1 MSFEIG
7 TRVKTSSGN
16 GKVVFAGQT
25 QFAEGEW
32 IGVILDTP
40 TGKNNGTVKDVAY
53 FQCEP
58 NYGVFVKA
66 SAVELED
73 AVKRSGLKAPT
84 ASAIRKDSSV
94 MSRSAGS
101 KASPGSSPGISPAA
115 SSEKLSGR
123 QTGMG
128 PRSVSKLVD
137 PNESRMVREFSNL
150 SQSSVA
156 SSRASAS
163 TSKPRPQFTAPDA
176 ASRRQSLAPP
186 KKIST
191 TVPPAKTT
199 SIAKPR
205 QSMAPSKPTE
215 ETKPAEAE
223 TEIPNELPPPTMTES
238 GTVLPNESVLSRAK
252 KIDDSIEELPEDCL
266 ENEDNNSESR
276 SRSSSFL
283 TVVATGPAAPMSPI
297 STTSAAAH
305 PRTTSISSNIDHSTE
320 LEYLRIQVKEL
331 TDKLETTRAKRKDDH
346 AKLLEFE
353 RISIEH
359 RTLQDVKS
367 RLNDKVVELERQLLE
382 ERRSAEEL
390 RAWHEDNKNS
400 IEESKELMEMATI
413 EKELAE
419 EKADVAEIK
428 INELTEELEKMRV
441 KLGLLEDEMANGGGG
456 AQVGN
461 TVQMRQIEMQND
473 KLKDALIKMRDL
485 SAQAKLDQQKAVE
498 EAERL
503 KNENSE
509 LIRVAENL
517 KRQAEIAES
526 KIAGFQ
532 EQIDAAMGAEAMVT
546 QLTDKNFNMEER
558 IAQLEE
564 TIEDMEEA
572 KDLDEQLAE
581 VQKQQEKDLM
591 KEIEQLK
598 IHIHE
603 LNGRIRDEQKHAA
616 ELSQTI
622 LKFRERMANLNSQ
635 IQDQKDQ
642 ILSLEEQVHG
652 QTTEDNDR
660 ATMFNQLQIS
670 ANRNFSEIVERQI
683 NAIEVEFA
691 RRQAGYLK
699 AFLPDNFARVGGEND
714 SILLVVL
721 LPRLSAKAK
730 LFATLAAQCYPQVP
744 GGMRREHVTKSHKGE
759 QWAHVARVSYL
770 ANSIVAAVGK
780 LESAVGETTVEALI
794 KLTESYGEMATH
806 ERAIDQYL
814 ELLKTSRFDENTSLD
829 GFVRPLAYFQ
839 MIFSLQFGGDG
850 FNASQWISSVCS
862 SLTAGLAYCRVN
874 TQRISYFLQESVNA
888 GEVYNLI
895 QSLNDEFAAC
905 ESVILKA
912 ARLLPNGSDPRKIIK
927 LESDFTDELLN
938 AVAQLDKMASTLQEV
953 CTNGAHNFGGI
964 SETEGF
970 DDKRVKEMIH
980 SVVAKSSGY
989 IAIEN
994 TFDPIRTTMRSLR
1007 DSLEKVNSTLE
1018 SAKMEHV
1025 APEKKTFPPLLDR
1038 AHHRKQAAQEAEG
1051 LRWQMEKKDNEMLEL
1066 RKQIKARIEDVSN
1079 FKLRLDMAESRL
1091 NSTDKAEG
1099 DKVKHLEEKI
1109 NQMVADHRRKQI
1121 EFDESMDALQR
1132 EMKEV
1137 EGENLELKQR
1147 ANKISKEALWK
1158 NIHAMETRSAG
1169 APTAPISSVVEEGS
1183 ASRGEVVFLENQLN
1197 KQTDAR
1203 KRAELEIRK
1212 LKGELAQSGSKR
1224 FSTVP
1229 GLISGPVTLE
1239 SQTRQD
1245 LLLKLLDNLHDESL
1259 RLRREEVNHQT
1270 YVPSNPKISTER
1282 MLEEMEKFNAK
1293 REQFYDKLNSVN
1305 RRLRRV
1311 WFDAWGEEYPFDIAT
1326 SIRSAPPVPEP
1337 KKFDEVSA
1345 KWGIVW

>member
-16 GKVVFAGQT
+16 GKVVFIGAT
-25 QFAEGEW
+25 QFADGEW
-32 IGVILDTP
+32 VGVILDTP
-40 TGKNNGTVKDVAY
+40 TGKNNGTVKDVEY

-73 AVKRSGLKAPT
+73 GGRKSGLKAPT

-115 SSEKLSGR
+115 SSEKLTGR

-163 TSKPRPQFTAPDA
+163 TSKPRPVFTAPDA

-191 TVPPAKTT
+191 TTNAPPPPKTT

-205 QSMAPSKPTE
+205 MSMAPSKPAE
-215 ETKPAEAE
+215 EPPQKAAE
-223 TEIPNELPPPTMTES
+223 TEVPNELPPPTMTES
-238 GTVLPNESVLSRAK
+238 GTELPTESVLSRAK
-252 KIDDSIEELPEDCL
+252 KIDD
-266 ENEDNNSESR
+266 
-276 SRSSSFL
+276 
-283 TVVATGPAAPMSPI
+283 TGPAAPMSPI
-297 STTSAAAH
+297 STTSASAR
-305 PRTTSISSNIDHSTE
+305 PRTTSIASSAIDNSTE

-390 RAWHEDNKNS
+390 RAWHEDNKNA

-428 INELTEELEKMRV
+428 NTELTEELEKLKV
-441 KLGLLEDEMANGGGG
+441 KLGLLEDEMASGGSG

-485 SAQAKLDQQKAVE
+485 SAQAKLDQQKACE
-498 EAERL
+498 EAEQLR
-503 KNENSE
+503 NENSE

-572 KDLDEQLAE
+572 RDLDEQLAE

-603 LNGRIRDEQKHAA
+603 LNGRIRDEQKHALD
-616 ELSQTI
+616 LSQTI

-670 ANRNFSEIVERQI
+670 ASRNFAEIVERHI
-683 NAIEVEFA
+683 NAIEVEYA

-714 SILLVVL
+714 SILLVVM
-721 LPRLSAKAK
+721 LPRLLDKAK
-730 LFATLAAQCYPQVP
+730 LFSTLASQCFPQVP

-770 ANSIVAAVGK
+770 AHSICAAVGK
-780 LESAVGETTVEALI
+780 LDSAVGETTVEALI
-794 KLTESYGEMATH
+794 KLTESYGEMSTH
-806 ERAIDQYL
+806 EKIVDQYL

-829 GFVRPLAYFQ
+829 NFVRPLVYFQ
-839 MIFSLQFGGDG
+839 NLFSLHIGGDG
-850 FNASQWISSVCS
+850 FNAASWITSICA
-862 SLTAGLAYCRVN
+862 SLTAGIAYCRVN
-874 TQRISYFLQESVNA
+874 TQRISYFLQESVTA
-888 GEVYNLI
+888 GEVYNLL
-895 QSLNDEFAAC
+895 QSLSDEFAAC
-905 ESVILKA
+905 ESVILRA
-912 ARLLPNGSDPRKIIK
+912 SRLIPNGTDKVLK
-927 LESDFTDELLN
+927 LDGDFNDELLN
-938 AVAQLDKMASTLQEV
+938 AVAQLDKMTSTLQEV

-989 IAIEN
+989 IAMEN
-994 TFDPIRTTMRSLR
+994 AFDPIRATMRSLR

-1018 SAKMEHV
+1018 SAKMEHP
-1025 APEKKTFPPLLDR
+1025 APEKKAFPPLLDR

-1066 RKQIKARIEDVSN
+1066 RKQVKARIEDVSN
-1079 FKLRLDMAESRL
+1079 YKLRLDMAESRL

-1169 APTAPISSVVEEGS
+1169 APVAMTSTVSEEGS

-1224 FSTVP
+1224 FSAVP

-1245 LLLKLLDNLHDESL
+1245 LLLKLIDSLHDESL

-1270 YVPSNPKISTER
+1270 YVPSNPKISTDK
-1282 MLEEMEKFNAK
+1282 MMDEMEKFNEK

-1311 WFDAWGEEYPFDIAT
+1311 WFDVWGEDYPFDIAT
-1326 SIRSAPPVPEP
+1326 TARVVPVVPEP
-1337 KKFDEVSA
+1337 KKFEEISA

>member
-1 MSFEIG
+1 MTLELG

-16 GKVVFAGQT
+16 GKVVFCGQT
-25 QFAEGEW
+25 KFAEGDW
-32 IGVILDTP
+32 VGVVLDNP
-40 TGKNNGTVKDVAY
+40 TGKNNGTVQGVQY

-58 NYGVFVKA
+58 NFGVFVKA

-73 AVKRSGLKAPT
+73 TVKKSGLKAPA

-115 SSEKLSGR
+115 SSEKLTGR

-128 PRSVSKLVD
+128 PRSMSKLVD
-137 PNESRMVREFSNL
+137 PNESKMVREFSNL

-163 TSKPRPQFTAPDA
+163 ASKPRPQFTAPDA

-191 TVPPAKTT
+191 AATPAPK
-199 SIAKPR
+199 SAISKPR
-205 QSMAPSKPTE
+205 PSLAPGKPVE
-215 ETKPAEAE
+215 EAPQKQADVEV
-223 TEIPNELPPPTMTES
+223 PNELPPPTMTES
-238 GTVLPNESVLSRAK
+238 GTELPIESVLSRAK
-252 KIDDSIEELPEDCL
+252 KIDD
-266 ENEDNNSESR
+266 
-276 SRSSSFL
+276 
-283 TVVATGPAAPMSPI
+283 TGPAAPMSPI

-305 PRTTSISSNIDHSTE
+305 PRTTSVSSSAVDHSTE
-320 LEYLRIQVKEL
+320 LEYLRLEAKDL
-331 TDKLETTRAKRKDDH
+331 KDKLETTRAKRKEDH

-353 RISIEH
+353 RVSIEH

-367 RLNDKVVELERQLLE
+367 RLNDRVVELERQLLE
-382 ERRSAEEL
+382 ERKATEEL
-390 RAWHEDNKNS
+390 KAWHENNKDTIS
-400 IEESKELMEMATI
+400 EHQEMMEMATI

-419 EKADVAEIK
+419 EKADSLQNDVET
-428 INELTEELEKMRV
+428 LTEKLEEMKIELD
-441 KLGLLEDEMANGGGG
+441 LLREEMSSGGGM
-456 AQVGN
+456 AQAGN
-461 TVQMRQIEMQND
+461 SVQMKQIEMQND
-473 KLKDALIKMRDL
+473 KLKDALIKLRDL
-485 SAQAKLDQQKAVE
+485 NAQATLDRQRAVD

-503 KNENSE
+503 KTENSE
-509 LIRVAENL
+509 LVRVAENL

-558 IAQLEE
+558 ITQLEE
-564 TIEDMEEA
+564 TIEDMEES

-603 LNGRIRDEQKHAA
+603 LNGRIRDEQKHAVD
-616 ELSQTI
+616 LSQTI

-642 ILSLEEQVHG
+642 ILNLEEQLHG
-652 QTTEDNDR
+652 HISEDNDR
-660 ATMFNQLQIS
+660 ASMFNQLQIS
-670 ANRNFSEIVERQI
+670 ANKNFSEIVERQI

-691 RRQAGYLK
+691 RRQVGYLK

-714 SILLVVL
+714 SILMVVM
-721 LPRLSAKAK
+721 LPRLSAKTR
-730 LFATLAAQCYPQVP
+730 LFASLASQCYPQVA

-770 ANSIVAAVGK
+770 ANSIIAAIGK
-780 LESAVGETTVEALI
+780 LESAVGETTVETLI
-794 KLTESYGEMATH
+794 KLTETYGEMSTY
-806 ERAIDQYL
+806 ERVVDQYL

-829 GFVRPLAYFQ
+829 NLVRPLDYFQ
-839 MIFSLQFGGDG
+839 TMFSIHIGNDG
-850 FNASQWISSVCS
+850 FNAAQWISATCA

-874 TQRISYFLQESVNA
+874 TQRVSYFLQESITA
-888 GEVYNLI
+888 GEVYNLL
-895 QSLNDEFAAC
+895 QTLNDEFAAC
-905 ESVILKA
+905 ESVISKA
-912 ARLLPNGSDPRKIIK
+912 SRLLPANNSEQNKIIK
-927 LESDFTDELLN
+927 LNTEFIDEILN
-938 AVAQLDKMASTLQEV
+938 AISQLDRISSTLQEV
-953 CTNGAHNFGGI
+953 CTNGALSFGGI

-980 SVVAKSSGY
+980 AVVAKNSGY
-989 IAIEN
+989 IAMEN
-994 TFDPIRTTMRSLR
+994 AFDPIRAMMRSLR
-1007 DSLEKVNSTLE
+1007 DSLEKVNTTLE

-1025 APEKKTFPPLLDR
+1025 APEKKAFPPLLDR

-1066 RKQIKARIEDVSN
+1066 RKQMKARIEDVSN
-1079 FKLRLDMAESRL
+1079 YKLRLDMAESRL

-1099 DKVKHLEEKI
+1099 DKVKHMEEKI

-1121 EFDESMDALQR
+1121 EFDESMDVLRR

-1158 NIHAMETRSAG
+1158 NIHAMENRSAG
-1169 APTAPISSVVEEGS
+1169 APVAAAAIAAEEGS
-1183 ASRGEVVFLENQLN
+1183 ASRGEVVFLENQLT

-1224 FSTVP
+1224 FSAVP
-1229 GLISGPVTLE
+1229 GLISGPITLE

-1245 LLLKLLDNLHDESL
+1245 LLIKLIDNLHDESL

-1270 YVPSNPKISTER
+1270 YVPSSPSISTER
-1282 MLEEMEKFNAK
+1282 MMEEMEKFNVK
-1293 REQFYDKLNSVN
+1293 RDQFYDKLNSVN

-1311 WFDAWGEEYPFDIAT
+1311 WFDTWGEEYPFDIAST
-1326 SIRSAPPVPEP
+1326 ARTVVRIPEP
-1337 KKFDEVSA
+1337 KKFEEISA

>member
-1 MSFEIG
+1 MSLEIG
-7 TRVKTSSGN
+7 TRVKTSSGS
-16 GKVVFAGQT
+16 GKVVFNGQT

-32 IGVILDTP
+32 VGVILDTP
-40 TGKNNGTVKDVAY
+40 TGKNNGTVKDVEY

-58 NYGVFVKA
+58 NHGVFVKA
-66 SAVELED
+66 GAIELED
-73 AVKRSGLKAPT
+73 AGKKSGLKAPT
-84 ASAIRKDSSV
+84 ASAIRKDSSL

-115 SSEKLSGR
+115 SSEKLTGR

-191 TVPPAKTT
+191 TNGPPPTKGT

-205 QSMAPSKPTE
+205 MSMAPSKPAE
-215 ETKPAEAE
+215 EPPQKLPPAEN
-223 TEIPNELPPPTMTES
+223 EIPNELPPPTMTES
-238 GTVLPNESVLSRAK
+238 GTEFPTESVLSRAK
-252 KIDDSIEELPEDCL
+252 KIDD
-266 ENEDNNSESR
+266 
-276 SRSSSFL
+276 
-283 TVVATGPAAPMSPI
+283 TGPAAPMSPI
-297 STTSAAAH
+297 STTSASAR
-305 PRTTSISSNIDHSTE
+305 PRTTSIASSAVDNSTE

-382 ERRSAEEL
+382 ERRSADEM
-390 RAWHEDNKNS
+390 RAWHEDNKNA
-400 IEESKELMEMATI
+400 IEESKEIMEMATI

-419 EKADVAEIK
+419 EKADVAEMK
-428 INELTEELEKMRV
+428 NTELTEELEKLKI
-441 KLGLLEDEMANGGGG
+441 KLGLLENEMANGGSG

-498 EAERL
+498 EAEKLR
-503 KNENSE
+503 NENSE

-572 KDLDEQLAE
+572 RDLDEQLAE

-603 LNGRIRDEQKHAA
+603 LNGRIRDEQKHALD
-616 ELSQTI
+616 LSQTI

-642 ILSLEEQVHG
+642 ILSLEEQLHG
-652 QTTEDNDR
+652 QTSEDNDR

-670 ANRNFSEIVERQI
+670 ASRNFAEIVERHI
-683 NAIEVEFA
+683 NAIEIEYA
-691 RRQAGYLK
+691 RRQAGFLK

-721 LPRLSAKAK
+721 LPRLLEKAK
-730 LFATLAAQCYPQVP
+730 LFATLAFQCYPQVP

-794 KLTESYGEMATH
+794 KLTESYGEMSTH
-806 ERAIDQYL
+806 EKIIDQYL

-829 GFVRPLAYFQ
+829 NFVRPLVYFQ
-839 MIFSLQFGGDG
+839 NIFSLHIGGDG
-850 FNASQWISSVCS
+850 FNAASWIASICS
-862 SLTAGLAYCRVN
+862 SLTAGIAYCRVN
-874 TQRISYFLQESVNA
+874 TQRISYFLQESVTA
-888 GEVYNLI
+888 GEVYNLL

-905 ESVILKA
+905 DSVIMRA
-912 ARLLPNGSDPRKIIK
+912 SRLVPIGNEKVLK
-927 LESDFTDELLN
+927 LENDFTDELLN
-938 AVAQLDKMASTLQEV
+938 AVTQLEKMATTLQEV
-953 CTNGAHNFGGI
+953 CTNGALNFGGI

-989 IAIEN
+989 IAMEN
-994 TFDPIRTTMRSLR
+994 AFDPVRTTMRSLR
-1007 DSLEKVNSTLE
+1007 DSLEKVNTTLE
-1018 SAKMEHV
+1018 SAKMEHP
-1025 APEKKTFPPLLDR
+1025 APEKKVFPPLLDR

-1066 RKQIKARIEDVSN
+1066 RKQVKARIEDVSN

-1091 NSTDKAEG
+1091 SSTDKAEG

-1121 EFDESMDALQR
+1121 EFDESTEVLQR
-1132 EMKEV
+1132 ERKEV
-1137 EGENLELKQR
+1137 EGENLQLKQR
-1147 ANKISKEALWK
+1147 LNTINKEALWK
-1158 NIHAMETRSAG
+1158 NMHAETRSAG
-1169 APTAPISSVVEEGS
+1169 APVTPVYAVAEDGG
-1183 ASRGEVVFLENQLN
+1183 ASRGEVVFLENQLT

-1212 LKGELAQSGSKR
+1212 LRGELAQSGSKR
-1224 FSTVP
+1224 FSFVP

-1245 LLLKLLDNLHDESL
+1245 LLLKLIDSLHDESL

-1270 YVPSNPKISTER
+1270 YVPSNPKISTEK
-1282 MLEEMEKFNAK
+1282 MMSEMEDFNEK

-1311 WFDAWGEEYPFDIAT
+1311 WFDTWGEDYPFDIAT
-1326 SIRSAPPVPEP
+1326 NARAVTTVPEP
-1337 KKFDEVSA
+1337 KKFDEISA

>member
-16 GKVVFAGQT
+16 GKIVFIGKTSFQD
-25 QFAEGEW
+25 GEW
-32 IGVILDTP
+32 VGVILDTP
-40 TGKNNGTVKDVAY
+40 TGKNNGTVQGVEY

-66 SAVELED
+66 GAVEPED
-73 AVKRSGLKAPT
+73 GAKRSGLKAPT

-115 SSEKLSGR
+115 SSEKLTGR

-128 PRSVSKLVD
+128 PRSVSKLAD
-137 PNESRMVREFSNL
+137 QNEPKMVREFSNL

-156 SSRASAS
+156 SSRNSASA
-163 TSKPRPQFTAPDA
+163 SKPRPQFAAPDA
-176 ASRRQSLAPP
+176 VSRRQSLAPP
-186 KKIST
+186 KKTST
-191 TVPPAKTT
+191 ATGPPPKT
-199 SIAKPR
+199 SSLAKPR
-205 QSMAPSKPTE
+205 QSLAPNKPTG
-215 ETKPAEAE
+215 ETPQKPPPAEVE
-223 TEIPNELPPPTMTES
+223 VPDELPPPTMTES
-238 GTVLPNESVLSRAK
+238 GTELPTESVLSRAK
-252 KIDDSIEELPEDCL
+252 KIDD
-266 ENEDNNSESR
+266 
-276 SRSSSFL
+276 
-283 TVVATGPAAPMSPI
+283 TGPAAPMSPI

-305 PRTTSISSNIDHSTE
+305 PRTTSISSSTVDHSTE

-331 TDKLETTRAKRKDDH
+331 TDKLETTRGKRKEDH

-353 RISIEH
+353 RVSIEH

-382 ERRSAEEL
+382 ERRVTEEL
-390 RAWHEDNKNS
+390 RIWKETNKDTIS
-400 IEESKELMEMATI
+400 EHTDIMEMATI

-419 EKADVAEIK
+419 EKAD
-428 INELTEELEKMRV
+428 ELQNQVDVLTAELEEV
-441 KLGLLEDEMANGGGG
+441 KEKFNILQEEMAGGGG
-456 AQVGN
+456 SVQVGN
-461 TVQMRQIEMQND
+461 SVQMKQVELQND
-473 KLKDALIKMRDL
+473 KLKDALIKLRDL
-485 SAQAKLDQQKAVE
+485 NAQATIDRQKAVE

-509 LIRVAENL
+509 LVRVAEAL

-532 EQIDAAMGAEAMVT
+532 EQIDATMGAEAMVT

-558 IAQLEE
+558 ITQLEE

-572 KDLDEQLAE
+572 RDLDEQLAE
-581 VQKQQEKDLM
+581 VQKQQEKDFM
-591 KEIEQLK
+591 REIEQLK

-603 LNGRIRDEQKHAA
+603 LNGRIRDEQKHALD
-616 ELSQTI
+616 LSQTI

-642 ILSLEEQVHG
+642 ILNLEEQVHG
-652 QTTEDNDR
+652 QMTEDTDR
-660 ATMFNQLQIS
+660 ATMVNQLQIT
-670 ANRNFSEIVERQI
+670 ANRNFSEVVERQI

-714 SILLVVL
+714 SILLVVM
-721 LPRLSAKAK
+721 LPRLSAKTR
-730 LFATLAAQCYPQVP
+730 LFANLAAQCYPQVP

-759 QWAHVARVSYL
+759 QWAHVSRVNYL
-770 ANSIVAAVGK
+770 ANSIIAAVGK
-780 LESAVGETTVEALI
+780 LESAVGETTVESLI
-794 KLTESYGEMATH
+794 KLTESYGEMSTH
-806 ERAIDQYL
+806 EKIVDQYL

-829 GFVRPLAYFQ
+829 NFVRPLVYFQ
-839 MIFSLQFGGDG
+839 NIFSLHIGGDG
-850 FNASQWISSVCS
+850 FNAAQWISAISA

-874 TQRISYFLQESVNA
+874 TQRITYFLQESITA
-888 GEVYNLI
+888 GEVYNLL

-912 ARLLPNGSDPRKIIK
+912 SRLLPNSGAEQQKIIK
-927 LESDFTDELLN
+927 LESEFTDELMN
-938 AVAQLDKMASTLQEV
+938 AVTQLDKLASALQEV
-953 CTNGAHNFGGI
+953 CTNGALNFGGI

-989 IAIEN
+989 IAMEN
-994 TFDPIRTTMRSLR
+994 AFDPIRAMVKSLR
-1007 DSLEKVNSTLE
+1007 DSLERVNSTLE

-1025 APEKKTFPPLLDR
+1025 APEKKAFPPLLDR

-1066 RKQIKARIEDVSN
+1066 RKQVKARIEDVSN
-1079 FKLRLDMAESRL
+1079 YKLRLEMAESRL

-1099 DKVKHLEEKI
+1099 DKVKHMEEKI

-1121 EFDESMDALQR
+1121 EFDESTDALQR
-1132 EMKEV
+1132 EMKEI
-1137 EGENLELKQR
+1137 ELENVELKQR

-1169 APTAPISSVVEEGS
+1169 APPAVTSHVGEEGG
-1183 ASRGEVVFLENQLN
+1183 ASRVEVVFLENQLN

-1224 FSTVP
+1224 FSAVP

-1245 LLLKLLDNLHDESL
+1245 LLLKLIDNLHDESL

-1270 YVPSNPKISTER
+1270 YIPSNPKISSEK
-1282 MLEEMEKFNAK
+1282 MMKEIEEFNVK
-1293 REQFYDKLNSVN
+1293 RDQFYDKLNSVN
-1305 RRLRRV
+1305 RRLRSV
-1311 WFDAWGEEYPFDIAT
+1311 WFDAWGEDYPFDIAT
-1326 SIRSAPPVPEP
+1326 AARPIQTFSEP
-1337 KKFDEVSA
+1337 KKMEEVSA

>member
-1 MSFEIG
+1 MIKSG
-7 TRVKTSSGN
+7 SGN
-16 GKVVFAGQT
+16 GKVVFCGQT
-25 QFAEGEW
+25 KFADGEW
-32 IGVILDTP
+32 VGIILDGP
-40 TGKNNGTVKDVAY
+40 TGKNNGTVQGVAY

-58 NYGVFVKA
+58 NFGVFVKA

-73 AVKRSGLKAPT
+73 SAKKSGLKAPA

-94 MSRSAGS
+94 MSKSAGS

-115 SSEKLSGR
+115 SSEKLTGR

-128 PRSVSKLVD
+128 PRSMSKLAD
-137 PNESRMVREFSNL
+137 PSEPKMVREFSNL

-186 KKIST
+186 KKVST
-191 TVPPAKTT
+191 TNAPPTKVS
-199 SIAKPR
+199 SISKPR
-205 QSMAPSKPTE
+205 QSLAPSKPAE
-215 ETKPAEAE
+215 ETPKKQAE
-223 TEIPNELPPPTMTES
+223 TDEDVPNELPPPTMTES
-238 GTVLPNESVLSRAK
+238 GTELPTESVLSRAK
-252 KIDDSIEELPEDCL
+252 RIDD
-266 ENEDNNSESR
+266 
-276 SRSSSFL
+276 
-283 TVVATGPAAPMSPI
+283 TGPAAPMSPI

-305 PRTTSISSNIDHSTE
+305 PRTTSISSSAVDHSTE
-320 LEYLRIQVKEL
+320 LEYLRLQVKEL
-331 TDKLETTRAKRKDDH
+331 TDKLETTRAKRKEDH
-346 AKLLEFE
+346 TKLLEYE
-353 RISIEH
+353 RVSIEH

-367 RLNDKVVELERQLLE
+367 RLNDRVVELERQLLE
-382 ERRSAEEL
+382 ERRATEEL
-390 RAWHEDNKNS
+390 KAWHENNKDTIS
-400 IEESKELMEMATI
+400 EHQEMMEMATI

-419 EKADVAEIK
+419 EKADALQSEVTS
-428 INELTEELEKMRV
+428 LTEKLEETRTELE
-441 KLGLLEDEMANGGGG
+441 LLKEEMSNGGGV
-456 AQVGN
+456 APAGN
-461 TVQMRQIEMQND
+461 TVQMKQIELQND
-473 KLKDALIKMRDL
+473 KLKDALIKLRDL
-485 SAQAKLDQQKAVE
+485 NAAATVERQRAVE

-503 KNENSE
+503 RVENSE
-509 LIRVAENL
+509 LVRVAENL

-558 IAQLEE
+558 IQQLEE
-564 TIEDMEEA
+564 AIEDMEESR
-572 KDLDEQLAE
+572 DLDEQLAE

-603 LNGRIRDEQKHAA
+603 LNGRIRDEQKHAVD
-616 ELSQTI
+616 LSQTI

-635 IQDQKDQ
+635 IQDQKDT
-642 ILSLEEQVHG
+642 ILNLEEQLHG
-652 QTTEDNDR
+652 HISEDNDR
-660 ATMFNQLQIS
+660 ASTLSQLQIS
-670 ANRNFSEIVERQI
+670 ANKNFSEIVERQI

-714 SILLVVL
+714 SILLVVM
-721 LPRLSAKAK
+721 LPRLSAKTK
-730 LFATLAAQCYPQVP
+730 LFASLAAQCYPQVS

-770 ANSIVAAVGK
+770 SNSIVAVVGK
-780 LESAVGETTVEALI
+780 LESAVGETTVETLI
-794 KLTESYGEMATH
+794 KLTETYGEMSTY
-806 ERAIDQYL
+806 ERIVDQYL

-829 GFVRPLAYFQ
+829 NLVRPLDYFQ
-839 MIFSLQFGGDG
+839 TIFSIHIGNDG
-850 FNASQWISSVCS
+850 FNAAQWISATCA

-874 TQRISYFLQESVNA
+874 TQRISYFLQESITA
-888 GEVYNLI
+888 GEVYNLL
-895 QSLNDEFAAC
+895 QALNDEFAAC

-912 ARLLPNGSDPRKIIK
+912 SRLLPANGSDSQKIIK
-927 LESDFTDELLN
+927 LNTEFTDELFN
-938 AVAQLDKMASTLQEV
+938 SVNQLDKMASTLQEV
-953 CTNGAHNFGGI
+953 CTNGALNFGGI
-964 SETEGF
+964 SDSEGF

-980 SVVAKSSGY
+980 SVVAKNSGY
-989 IAIEN
+989 IAMEN
-994 TFDPIRTTMRSLR
+994 AFDPIRAMMRSLR
-1007 DSLEKVNSTLE
+1007 DSLEKVHTILE
-1018 SAKMEHV
+1018 SSKMEQV
-1025 APEKKTFPPLLDR
+1025 APEKKAFPPLLDR

-1066 RKQIKARIEDVSN
+1066 RKQVKARIEDVSN
-1079 FKLRLDMAESRL
+1079 YKLRLDMAESRL

-1158 NIHAMETRSAG
+1158 NIHAMETRSSG
-1169 APTAPISSVVEEGS
+1169 APAAPITSVAEEGS
-1183 ASRGEVVFLENQLN
+1183 ASRGEVVFLENQLT

-1203 KRAELEIRK
+1203 KRAELEIHK
-1212 LKGELAQSGSKR
+1212 LRGELAQSGSKR
-1224 FSTVP
+1224 FSAVP

-1245 LLLKLLDNLHDESL
+1245 LLLKLIDNLHDESL
-1259 RLRREEVNHQT
+1259 RLRREEVNHQA
-1270 YVPSNPKISTER
+1270 YVPSNPAISTER
-1282 MLEEMEKFNAK
+1282 MMEEMEKFNVK

-1311 WFDAWGEEYPFDIAT
+1311 WFDAWGEEYPFDSTAT
-1326 SIRSAPPVPEP
+1326 TRPAVTVPEP
-1337 KKFDEVSA
+1337 KKFEEIST

>member
-1 MSFEIG
+1 MSFDSG

-16 GKVVFAGQT
+16 GKVVFCGPT
-25 QFAEGEW
+25 KFAEGDW
-32 IGVILDTP
+32 VGVILDNP
-40 TGKNNGTVKDVAY
+40 TGKNNGTVQGVEY
-53 FQCEP
+53 FKCEP

-73 AVKRSGLKAPT
+73 AVKRSGLKAPA

-115 SSEKLSGR
+115 SSEKLTGR
-123 QTGMG
+123 QSGMG
-128 PRSVSKLVD
+128 PRSMSKLVD
-137 PNESRMVREFSNL
+137 PSESKMVREFSNL

-163 TSKPRPQFTAPDA
+163 ASKPRPQFTAPDA

-186 KKIST
+186 KKVST
-191 TVPPAKTT
+191 TAGAVPAPKVSAI
-199 SIAKPR
+199 SKPR
-205 QSMAPSKPTE
+205 QSLAP
-215 ETKPAEAE
+215 TKPAEE
-223 TEIPNELPPPTMTES
+223 TPQKPSVSEAVVPNELPPPSMTES
-238 GTVLPNESVLSRAK
+238 GTELPTESVLSRAK
-252 KIDDSIEELPEDCL
+252 KIDD
-266 ENEDNNSESR
+266 
-276 SRSSSFL
+276 
-283 TVVATGPAAPMSPI
+283 TGPAAPMSPI

-305 PRTTSISSNIDHSTE
+305 PRTTSVSSSVVDHSTE
-320 LEYLRIQVKEL
+320 LEYLRLQVKEL
-331 TDKLETTRAKRKDDH
+331 TDKLETTRAKRKEDH
-346 AKLLEFE
+346 TKLLEYE
-353 RISIEH
+353 RVSIEH
-359 RTLQDVKS
+359 RTLQEVKG
-367 RLNDKVVELERQLLE
+367 RLNDRVVELEKQLIE
-382 ERRSAEEL
+382 ERRATEEL
-390 RAWHEDNKNS
+390 KAWHENNKDT
-400 IEESKELMEMATI
+400 IAEHQEVMEMATI

-419 EKADVAEIK
+419 EKADALQ
-428 INELTEELEKMRV
+428 NEVTTLTEQLEEMKTELE
-441 KLGLLEDEMANGGGG
+441 LLREEMAGGGV
-456 AQVGN
+456 APVGN
-461 TVQMRQIEMQND
+461 TVQMKQIEMQNE
-473 KLKDALIKMRDL
+473 KLKDALIKLRDL
-485 SAQAKLDQQKAVE
+485 NYQANQERDKAVT

-558 IAQLEE
+558 ITQLEE

-572 KDLDEQLAE
+572 RDLDEQLAE

-591 KEIEQLK
+591 KEIETLK

-603 LNGRIRDEQKHAA
+603 LNGRIRDEQKHAV

-622 LKFRERMANLNSQ
+622 LKFRERMANLNST

-642 ILSLEEQVHG
+642 VLNLEEQLHG
-652 QTTEDNDR
+652 HISEDNDR
-660 ATMFNQLQIS
+660 ASMFNQLQIS
-670 ANRNFSEIVERQI
+670 ANKNFAEVVERQI
-683 NAIEVEFA
+683 NSIEVEFA

-714 SILLVVL
+714 SIQLVVM
-721 LPRLSAKAK
+721 LPRFSAKAK
-730 LFATLAAQCYPQVP
+730 LFANLASQCYPQVS

-759 QWAHVARVSYL
+759 QWAHVSRVSYL
-770 ANSIVAAVGK
+770 ANSIIAAVGK
-780 LESAVGETTVEALI
+780 LESAVGETTVETLI
-794 KLTESYGEMATH
+794 KLTENYGEMSTY
-806 ERAIDQYL
+806 ERIVDQYL

-829 GFVRPLAYFQ
+829 NLVRPLDYFQ
-839 MIFSLQFGGDG
+839 TMFSIHIGNDG
-850 FNASQWISSVCS
+850 FNAAQWISATCA
-862 SLTAGLAYCRVN
+862 SLTAGLAYCRIN
-874 TQRISYFLQESVNA
+874 TQRMMYFLQESITA
-888 GEVYNLI
+888 GEVYNLL
-895 QSLNDEFAAC
+895 QTLNDEFAAC

-912 ARLLPNGSDPRKIIK
+912 SRHLPSNGNDQQKIIK
-927 LESDFTDELLN
+927 MDAEFTDDLLN
-938 AVAQLDKMASTLQEV
+938 AVSQLDKMASTLQEV
-953 CTNGAHNFGGI
+953 CTNGALNFGGI

-980 SVVAKSSGY
+980 SVVAKNSGY
-989 IAIEN
+989 IAMEN
-994 TFDPIRTTMRSLR
+994 AFDPIRAMMRTMR
-1007 DSLEKVNSTLE
+1007 DSLEKVNTTLE
-1018 SAKMEHV
+1018 SAKMEHP
-1025 APEKKTFPPLLDR
+1025 APAKKAFPPLLDR

-1051 LRWQMEKKDNEMLEL
+1051 LRWQMEKKEAEMNDL
-1066 RKQIKARIEDVSN
+1066 RRQVKARIEDVSN
-1079 FKLRLDMAESRL
+1079 YKLRLDMAESRL

-1109 NQMVADHRRKQI
+1109 NQIVADQRRKQI

-1137 EGENLELKQR
+1137 EGENSELKQR
-1147 ANKISKEALWK
+1147 AIKHNKEALWK
-1158 NIHAMETRSAG
+1158 NIHAMENRSAG
-1169 APTAPISSVVEEGS
+1169 APAQVTVTADEGG
-1183 ASRGEVVFLENQLN
+1183 ASRGEVMFLENQLT

-1203 KRAELEIRK
+1203 KRAELEIHK
-1212 LKGELAQSGSKR
+1212 LKGELALSGSKR
-1224 FSTVP
+1224 FSAVP

-1245 LLLKLLDNLHDESL
+1245 LLLKLIDSLHDESL
-1259 RLRREEVNHQT
+1259 RLRRDEVNHQT
-1270 YVPSNPKISTER
+1270 YIPSNPSISTER
-1282 MLEEMEKFNAK
+1282 MMEEMEKFNMN

-1311 WFDAWGEEYPFDIAT
+1311 WFDAWGEDYPFDIQ
-1326 SIRSAPPVPEP
+1326 SAARPVSTVPEP
-1337 KKFDEVSA
+1337 KKFEEISA

>member
-73 AVKRSGLKAPT
+73 TVKRSGLKAPT

-186 KKIST
+186 KKVST
-191 TVPPAKTT
+191 TVPPAKNN

-215 ETKPAEAE
+215 ETKPAESE
-223 TEIPNELPPPTMTES
+223 TEVPNELPPPTMTES

-252 KIDDSIEELPEDCL
+252 KIDD
-266 ENEDNNSESR
+266 
-276 SRSSSFL
+276 
-283 TVVATGPAAPMSPI
+283 TGPAAPMSPI

-683 NAIEVEFA
+683 NAIEVEYA

-721 LPRLSAKAK
+721 LPRLSAKAT

-829 GFVRPLAYFQ
+829 GFIRPLAYFQ

-888 GEVYNLI
+888 GEVFNLL

-1121 EFDESMDALQR
+1121 IFKFSEFDESMDALQR

-1169 APTAPISSVVEEGS
+1169 APTAPSSSSVVEEGS

-1259 RLRREEVNHQT
+1259 RLRREEVSHQT

-1326 SIRSAPPVPEP
+1326 SIRSAPPVPES

>member
-1 MSFEIG
+1 MSFELG

-16 GKVVFAGQT
+16 GKVVFCGQT
-25 QFAEGEW
+25 KFAEGDW
-32 IGVILDTP
+32 VGVILDNP
-40 TGKNNGTVKDVAY
+40 TGKNNGTVQGVQY

-73 AVKRSGLKAPT
+73 AVKRSGLKAPA

-115 SSEKLSGR
+115 SSEKLTGR

-128 PRSVSKLVD
+128 PRSMSKLVD
-137 PNESRMVREFSNL
+137 PNEKKRSTTPQNARSPAPSLTKKNSESTSKMVRETSNL

-163 TSKPRPQFTAPDA
+163 ASKPRPQFSAPDA

-186 KKIST
+186 KKVST
-191 TVPPAKTT
+191 AATPASKVS
-199 SIAKPR
+199 SITKPR
-205 QSMAPSKPTE
+205 QSLAPSKPAE
-215 ETKPAEAE
+215 ETPQKTIPSDIEV
-223 TEIPNELPPPTMTES
+223 PNELPPPVMTES
-238 GTVLPNESVLSRAK
+238 GTKLPAESVLSRAK
-252 KIDDSIEELPEDCL
+252 KIDD
-266 ENEDNNSESR
+266 
-276 SRSSSFL
+276 
-283 TVVATGPAAPMSPI
+283 TGPAAPMSPI

-305 PRTTSISSNIDHSTE
+305 PRTTSVSSSVVDHSTE
-320 LEYLRIQVKEL
+320 LEYLRLQVKEL
-331 TDKLETTRAKRKDDH
+331 TDKLETTRAKRKEDH
-346 AKLLEFE
+346 TKLLEYE
-353 RISIEH
+353 RVSIEH

-382 ERRSAEEL
+382 ERRATEEL
-390 RAWHEDNKNS
+390 KAWHENNKDTIN
-400 IEESKELMEMATI
+400 EHQEMMEMATI

-419 EKADVAEIK
+419 EKADALQ
-428 INELTEELEKMRV
+428 NEVTGLKEKLEEMTTELD
-441 KLGLLEDEMANGGGG
+441 LLREEMASGGGV

-461 TVQMRQIEMQND
+461 TVQMKQVELQND
-473 KLKDALIKMRDL
+473 KLKDALIKLRDL
-485 SAQAKLDQQKAVE
+485 NAQATLDRQKAVE

-503 KNENSE
+503 KTENSE
-509 LIRVAENL
+509 LVRVAENL

-546 QLTDKNFNMEER
+546 QLSDLNFNMEER

-572 KDLDEQLAE
+572 RDLDEQLAE

-603 LNGRIRDEQKHAA
+603 LNGRIRDEQRHAVD
-616 ELSQTI
+616 LSQTI

-642 ILSLEEQVHG
+642 ILNLEEQLHG
-652 QTTEDNDR
+652 HISEDNDR
-660 ATMFNQLQIS
+660 ASMFSQLQVS
-670 ANRNFSEIVERQI
+670 ANKNFSESVERQI
-683 NAIEVEFA
+683 NAIEIEFA

-699 AFLPDNFARVGGEND
+699 AFLPDNFARPGGEND
-714 SILLVVL
+714 SIQLVVM
-721 LPRLSAKAK
+721 LPRFSAKIR
-730 LFATLAAQCYPQVP
+730 LFANLASQCYPPVS

-770 ANSIVAAVGK
+770 ANSIIAAVGK
-780 LESAVGETTVEALI
+780 LESAVGETTVETLI
-794 KLTESYGEMATH
+794 KLTETYGEMSTY
-806 ERAIDQYL
+806 ERTVDQYL

-829 GFVRPLAYFQ
+829 NLVRPLDYFQ
-839 MIFSLQFGGDG
+839 TMFSIHIGNDG
-850 FNASQWISSVCS
+850 FNAAQWISATCA
-862 SLTAGLAYCRVN
+862 SLNAGLAYCRIN
-874 TQRISYFLQESVNA
+874 TQRISYFLQESITT
-888 GEVYNLI
+888 GEVVNLL
-895 QSLNDEFAAC
+895 QTMNDEFAAC

-912 ARLLPNGSDPRKIIK
+912 SRLLPSKGAEQNKIIK
-927 LESDFTDELLN
+927 LESEFIDELLN
-938 AVAQLDKMASTLQEV
+938 SVTQLDKMSSTLQEV
-953 CTNGAHNFGGI
+953 CSNGALNFGGI

-989 IAIEN
+989 IAMEN
-994 TFDPIRTTMRSLR
+994 AFDPIRTMMRSLR
-1007 DSLEKVNSTLE
+1007 DSLEKVNTTLE
-1018 SAKMEHV
+1018 SAKMERP
-1025 APEKKTFPPLLDR
+1025 APEKKAFPPLLDR

-1051 LRWQMEKKDNEMLEL
+1051 LRWQMEKKDVEMIEL
-1066 RKQIKARIEDVSN
+1066 RKQVKARIEDVSN
-1079 FKLRLDMAESRL
+1079 YKLRLDMAESRL

-1109 NQMVADHRRKQI
+1109 NQMVTDQRRKQI

-1147 ANKISKEALWK
+1147 ANKISKETLYR

-1169 APTAPISSVVEEGS
+1169 APAVSTTTIADEGG
-1183 ASRGEVVFLENQLN
+1183 ASRGEVVFLENQLM
-1197 KQTDAR
+1197 KQSDAR
-1203 KRAELEIRK
+1203 RRAELEVRK

-1224 FSTVP
+1224 FSAVP

-1245 LLLKLLDNLHDESL
+1245 VLLKLIDSLHDESL

-1270 YVPSNPKISTER
+1270 YIPSNPSISTER
-1282 MLEEMEKFNAK
+1282 MIEEMEKFNVK
-1293 REQFYDKLNSVN
+1293 KEQFYDKLNSVN

-1311 WFDAWGEEYPFDIAT
+1311 WFDAWGKDCPLDTAT
-1326 SIRSAPPVPEP
+1326 NIRPVVNIPEP
-1337 KKFDEVSA
+1337 KKFEEISA

>member
-73 AVKRSGLKAPT
+73 AVKKSGLKAPT

-137 PNESRMVREFSNL
+137 PNEKKR
-150 SQSSVA
+150 
-156 SSRASAS
+156 S
-163 TSKPRPQFTAPDA
+163 TTPQKAKSPAPPMTKNNSDSTPQFTAPDA

-252 KIDDSIEELPEDCL
+252 KIDD
-266 ENEDNNSESR
+266 
-276 SRSSSFL
+276 
-283 TVVATGPAAPMSPI
+283 TGPAAPMSPI

-485 SAQAKLDQQKAVE
+485 SAQAKLDQQKAME

-888 GEVYNLI
+888 GEVFNLI

>member
-1 MSFEIG
+1 MSLEIG

-16 GKVVFAGQT
+16 GKVVFTGQT
-25 QFAEGEW
+25 QFQEGDW
-32 IGVILDTP
+32 VGVILDTP
-40 TGKNNGTVKDVAY
+40 TGKNNGTVKGVEY

-58 NYGVFVKA
+58 NFGVFVKA

-73 AVKRSGLKAPT
+73 SMKKSGLKAPA

-115 SSEKLSGR
+115 SSEKLTSR

-137 PNESRMVREFSNL
+137 PNESKMVREFSNL

-156 SSRASAS
+156 SSRTSASA
-163 TSKPRPQFTAPDA
+163 SKPRPQFAAPDA

-191 TVPPAKTT
+191 TAGPPSKV
-199 SIAKPR
+199 SSSLAKPR
-205 QSMAPSKPTE
+205 PSLAPTRPTE
-215 ETKPAEAE
+215 ERTQKPSVAENVV
-223 TEIPNELPPPTMTES
+223 PNELPPPTMTES
-238 GTVLPNESVLSRAK
+238 GTELPTESVLSRAK
-252 KIDDSIEELPEDCL
+252 KIDD
-266 ENEDNNSESR
+266 
-276 SRSSSFL
+276 
-283 TVVATGPAAPMSPI
+283 TGPAAPMSPI

-305 PRTTSISSNIDHSTE
+305 PRTISVSSSAVDHSTE

-331 TDKLETTRAKRKDDH
+331 SDKLETTRSKRKEDH

-353 RISIEH
+353 RVSIEH

-382 ERRSAEEL
+382 ERRATEEL
-390 RAWHEDNKNS
+390 RAWQENNKD
-400 IEESKELMEMATI
+400 IIDEHQEVMEMALI

-419 EKADVAEIK
+419 EKG
-428 INELTEELEKMRV
+428 EELQNQVSVLTTELEEMKQ
-441 KLGLLEDEMANGGGG
+441 KIGLLEDEMAHGGGSG
-456 AQVGN
+456 QVGN
-461 TVQMRQIEMQND
+461 SVQMKQIELQNN
-473 KLKDALIKMRDL
+473 KLKDALIKLRDL
-485 SAQAKLDQQKAVE
+485 NAQSTLERQKAVE
-498 EAERL
+498 ESERL
-503 KNENSE
+503 KIENSE
-509 LIRVAENL
+509 LIRVAEAL

-558 IAQLEE
+558 ITQLEE
-564 TIEDMEEA
+564 TIEDMEESR
-572 KDLDEQLAE
+572 DLDEQLAE
-581 VQKQQEKDLM
+581 VQKQQERDLM

-603 LNGRIRDEQKHAA
+603 LNGRIRDEQKHALD
-616 ELSQTI
+616 LSQTI

-642 ILSLEEQVHG
+642 VLSLEEQVHG
-652 QTTEDNDR
+652 QITEDNDR

-714 SILLVVL
+714 SILLVVM
-721 LPRLSAKAK
+721 LPRLSAKTK
-730 LFATLAAQCYPQVP
+730 LFANLASQCYPQVP

-770 ANSIVAAVGK
+770 ANSIIAAVGK

-794 KLTESYGEMATH
+794 KLTESYGEMSTH
-806 ERAIDQYL
+806 EKVIDQYL

-829 GFVRPLAYFQ
+829 NFVRPLVYFQ
-839 MIFSLQFGGDG
+839 NIFSLHIGGDG
-850 FNASQWISSVCS
+850 FSASQWISAICA

-874 TQRISYFLQESVNA
+874 TQRISYFLQESVTA
-888 GEVYNLI
+888 GEVFNLL

-912 ARLLPNGSDPRKIIK
+912 SRLLPSSGAEQQKIIK

-938 AVAQLDKMASTLQEV
+938 AITQLDKMASTLQEV
-953 CTNGAHNFGGI
+953 CTNGALNFGGI

-980 SVVAKSSGY
+980 SVVGKNSGY
-989 IAIEN
+989 IAMEN
-994 TFDPIRTTMRSLR
+994 AFDPIRTMMRSLR

-1025 APEKKTFPPLLDR
+1025 APEKKSFPPLLDR

-1066 RKQIKARIEDVSN
+1066 RKQVKARIEDVSN
-1079 FKLRLDMAESRL
+1079 YKLRLDMAESRL

-1137 EGENLELKQR
+1137 EGENSELKQR

-1169 APTAPISSVVEEGS
+1169 APAVQTSLVADEGG

-1203 KRAELEIRK
+1203 KRAELEVRK

-1224 FSTVP
+1224 FSAVP

-1245 LLLKLLDNLHDESL
+1245 LLLKLIDSLHDESL

-1270 YVPSNPKISTER
+1270 YVPSNPKITTER
-1282 MLEEMEKFNAK
+1282 MMEEMEKFNVK
-1293 REQFYDKLNSVN
+1293 RENFYDKLNSVN

-1311 WFDAWGEEYPFDIAT
+1311 WFDAWGEDYPFEIA
-1326 SIRSAPPVPEP
+1326 SATHPVPTVPEP
-1337 KKFDEVSA
+1337 KKFEEISA